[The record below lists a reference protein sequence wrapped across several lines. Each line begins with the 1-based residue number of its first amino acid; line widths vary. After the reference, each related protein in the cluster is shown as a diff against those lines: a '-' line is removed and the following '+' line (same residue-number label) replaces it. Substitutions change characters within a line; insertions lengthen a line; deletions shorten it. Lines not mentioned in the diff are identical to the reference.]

1 MRLEF
6 TYRAKFM
13 FMQDKPLTK
22 IDNFIFIL
30 NHSVAFFNQLKK
42 TFKEN
47 NLEVE
52 IYGSEDDYSTFI
64 VDTDNEKT
72 IKLLN
77 GLGFQR
83 QREQ

>member
-47 NLEVE
+47 NLKVE